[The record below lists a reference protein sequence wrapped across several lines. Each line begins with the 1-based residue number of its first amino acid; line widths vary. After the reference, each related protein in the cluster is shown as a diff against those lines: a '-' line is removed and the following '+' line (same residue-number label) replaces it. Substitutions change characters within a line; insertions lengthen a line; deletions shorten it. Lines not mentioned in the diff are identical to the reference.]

1 MLLLR
6 HQALRACIGAG
17 DCHQVLAS
25 KPQIVAG
32 LLTQGAQGQQL
43 CSSTQDNRNKRGM
56 PAQLPSLENCL
67 KATQSHA
74 TYASR
79 QDVVRALANLR
90 ERVREETQQR
100 GPLSELE
107 VQNVHEAMERLR
119 HAWHVKALQTMA
131 LAVGIVVSGAAG
143 VAAVFGYR

>member
-1 MLLLR
+1 
-6 HQALRACIGAG
+6 
-17 DCHQVLAS
+17 
-25 KPQIVAG
+25 
-32 LLTQGAQGQQL
+32 
-43 CSSTQDNRNKRGM
+43 M